1 MAEAGF
7 GKGFGDK
14 KAAEKKTK
22 KAAFKKG
29 PRAPIVENWEP
40 VTKLGR
46 LVANGIITN
55 IDEIYMH
62 SIPIKEPQIVDYL
75 YKGKAV
81 LKEEVMRIVSVQK
94 QTAAGQ
100 RTRFKAIVLLGDE
113 CGHIGL
119 GQKLAK
125 EVQFA
130 IKGAIADAKLNLIPV
145 RRGYWGE
152 KLGMPQTINSKV
164 TGKSGSVSVKLI
176 PAPRGT
182 GIVGA
187 PVTKKV
193 LLMAGVKDC
202 YSTSN
207 GHTKTGENFL
217 KASYN
222 ALKES
227 YAILTPDFWTDHAIP
242 QNLLEKYTN
251 DMKIKSVK
259 LGEEE
264 KKDAKEVKH

>member
-1 MAEAGF
+1 MADKEKF

-14 KAAEKKTK
+14 KASERKGK
-22 KAAFKKG
+22 KAAGKKA
-29 PRAPIVENWEP
+29 PRAPIIEDWQP
-40 VTKLGR
+40 ITKLGR
-46 LVANGIITN
+46 LVANGVITN

-75 YKGKAV
+75 FKGKAV
-81 LKEEVMRIVSVQK
+81 LKEEVMRIASVQK

-130 IKGAIADAKLNLIPV
+130 IKGAIADAKINLIPV

-152 KLGMPQTINSKV
+152 KLGQPQTINCKV

-176 PAPRGT
+176 PAPRGS

-187 PVTKKV
+187 PITKKILV
-193 LLMAGVKDC
+193 LSGIKDC
-202 YSTSN
+202 FTSAR

-217 KASYN
+217 KATFN

-227 YAILTPDFWTDHAIP
+227 YAILTPDLWGDHAIP

-251 DMKIKSVK
+251 DMKGKSVK
-259 LGEEE
+259 LGEE
-264 KKDAKEVKH
+264 AKH